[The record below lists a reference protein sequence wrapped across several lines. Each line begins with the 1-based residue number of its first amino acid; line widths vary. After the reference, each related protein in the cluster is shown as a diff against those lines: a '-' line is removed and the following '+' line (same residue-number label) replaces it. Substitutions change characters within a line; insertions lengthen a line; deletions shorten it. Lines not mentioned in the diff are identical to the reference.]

1 MKQTMKRLEDG
12 RLQLEISKEMFK
24 KEALVATTYKFTD
37 SCYIFI
43 ESASSNSFNVYFK
56 PKTQITPLD
65 KIVDEF
71 SNELIDHQLRLDIE
85 ASYGNIRN
93 LIVQQAFSPVEN
105 IKDKIDVIQQ

>member
-1 MKQTMKRLEDG
+1 MKQLLKILEDG
-12 RLQLEISKEMFK
+12 RLQLDFSKEIFK

-43 ESASSNSFNVYFK
+43 EVASNDAFNVYFK
-56 PKTQITPLD
+56 PKTQTTPLE
-65 KIVDEF
+65 KIADEF
-71 SNELIDHQLRLDIE
+71 CNELIDQQLRLDIE
-85 ASYGNIRN
+85 ASYGNIRT